1 VLRIVKGLVGA
12 ALCCAALSPLAAR
25 AETPRDTFVMA
36 KNVND
41 LTTFDPGAAYS
52 LSELELNTNIYDRLM
67 RYDAEDVRA
76 LVGGIVES
84 WSISVDGLTY
94 TFKIRPGLKFHSGSP
109 VTAEDAA
116 FSLQR
121 AVILD
126 RGPAFILNQFGL
138 ETSNVKQAVNAID
151 ADTLVVRIGQPF
163 GETLVLTALSAGVGS
178 VVEKKVALE
187 HEVNGDLGAE
197 WLKTHDAGSGAYM
210 LKSWKPN
217 ELIALDAFDGFWKG
231 SAKNK
236 RVIIRHVTE
245 PASQRL
251 LLEKGDIDLARNLS
265 SDMQGKLAA
274 NPKIEVAAYPKAD
287 EYYIGLNQADE
298 RLQKPQ
304 VREALR
310 WLIDYDAIATSFGK
324 GQLQVHQS
332 FWPAGFEGALTDLP
346 FHFDVARAK
355 QLLSEAGY
363 PDGFQVDMD
372 VSDTS
377 PFPQLAQAIQSSMA
391 EAGIKVNVVSG
402 EQKQVVTKYKAR
414 QHQLVLWDWASDYP
428 DINSNATAFAR
439 NPDQPGSERVS
450 TVASRNSWFGIDELT
465 AATDAA
471 GLERDPKKRVELYL
485 DLQKK
490 LQADSPYVFLFQGLE
505 LTAFVKGLKGY
516 VSGPLPDSVFYR
528 LVEKQ

>member
-1 VLRIVKGLVGA
+1 VLKVMKSLAGM
-12 ALCCAALSPLAAR
+12 ALCYATLAPLHAE

-76 LVGGIVES
+76 LVGGIAES
-84 WSISVDGLTY
+84 WSISDDGLTY
-94 TFKIRPGLKFHSGSP
+94 TFKIRSNLRFHSGSI
-109 VTAEDAA
+109 VTADDAA

-121 AVILD
+121 AVILN

-138 ETSNVKQAVNAID
+138 DAENVKQAVTATD
-151 ADTLVVRIGQPF
+151 PSTLVLRINKPF
-163 GETLVLTALSAGVGS
+163 GQTLVLTALSAGVAS

-187 HEVNGDLGAE
+187 HEANGDLGAE
-197 WLKTHDAGSGAYM
+197 WLKTHDAGSGAYI
-210 LKSWKPN
+210 LRSWKPN
-217 ELIALDAFDGFWKG
+217 ELITLEAFDGYWKG
-231 SAKNK
+231 KPKNR
-236 RVIIRHVTE
+236 RVIVRHVTE

-265 SDMQGKLAA
+265 SDMQAKLTE
-274 NPKIEVAAYPKAD
+274 NPNIEVAAYPKAD
-287 EYYIGLNQADE
+287 EYYIGMNQADQ
-298 RLQKPQ
+298 RLKNAK

-310 WLIDYDAIATSFGK
+310 WLIDYDAIAGSFGK
-324 GQLQVHQS
+324 GQLQVHQA
-332 FWPAGFEGALTDLP
+332 FWPGGFEGALMDRP
-346 FHFDVARAK
+346 FSLDVAKAK

-363 PDGFQVDMD
+363 PDGLQVDMD
-372 VSDTS
+372 VSDTP

-391 EAGIKVNVVSG
+391 AAGIRVNIISG

-439 NPDQPGSERVS
+439 NPDEPGSERVS
-450 TVASRNSWFGIDELT
+450 TVASRNSWFDIDDLT

-471 GLERDPKKRVELYL
+471 ALERDPNKRAELYL
-485 DLQKK
+485 DMQKQLQT
-490 LQADSPYVFLFQGLE
+490 DSPYVFLFQGLE
-505 LTAFVKGLKGY
+505 LTAYVKGLKGY